1 MDSLIKEREDLTV
14 FVSYKY
20 SESKETRDKILNALG
35 KSGLAYEG
43 WVSESPLDDTNFYT
57 RTAKDNLALEILEAS
72 DVIVVVISPNITDSN
87 WVRWETSYALGKISH
102 NGHKISK
109 PKTIILVEQFR
120 EEDMDWLELSTLDG
134 YKKYISILKHLN
146 LLSNDGR
153 VGTLIKPIYE
163 NDFLSNSD
171 KYIKEALRSGV
182 KLITKEELEMYRK
195 FHSKNMDLID
205 ESIL

>member
-1 MDSLIKEREDLTV
+1 MDSLIKDREDLTV

-134 YKKYISILKHLN
+134 YKKYMSILKHLN
-146 LLSNDGR
+146 LLSDDGR

-171 KYIKEALRSGV
+171 KYIKEALSSGV

-195 FHSKNMDLID
+195 FHSKNMELID

>member
-1 MDSLIKEREDLTV
+1 MDSLIKDREDLTV

-134 YKKYISILKHLN
+134 YKKYMSILKHLN
-146 LLSNDGR
+146 LLSDDGR
-153 VGTLIKPIYE
+153 VGMLIKPIYE

-195 FHSKNMDLID
+195 FHSKNMDLVD

>member
-1 MDSLIKEREDLTV
+1 MDSLIKDREDLTV

-134 YKKYISILKHLN
+134 YKKYMSILKHLN
-146 LLSNDGR
+146 LLSDDGR

-195 FHSKNMDLID
+195 FHSKNMDLVD